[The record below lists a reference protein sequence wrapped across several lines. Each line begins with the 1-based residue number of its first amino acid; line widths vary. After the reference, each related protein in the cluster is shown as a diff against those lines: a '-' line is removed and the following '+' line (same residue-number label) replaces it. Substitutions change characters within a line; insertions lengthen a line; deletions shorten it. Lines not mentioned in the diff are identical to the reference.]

1 MPSNAKIQN
10 TMVRKYMQKKLTS
23 GNVPGVPLLDVLQET
38 SRLLKNNIDDTDNND
53 DGGDGDGEQGDLL
66 APGHQEGSSVNR
78 PSPPR
83 PTPA

>member
-1 MPSNAKIQN
+1 MPNTKYNGEEIHAK
-10 TMVRKYMQKKLTS
+10 KFTS

-38 SRLLKNNIDDTDNND
+38 SRLLKNNVDDTDDDDDGDD
-53 DGGDGDGEQGDLL
+53 DGGDGVGDKVDLL